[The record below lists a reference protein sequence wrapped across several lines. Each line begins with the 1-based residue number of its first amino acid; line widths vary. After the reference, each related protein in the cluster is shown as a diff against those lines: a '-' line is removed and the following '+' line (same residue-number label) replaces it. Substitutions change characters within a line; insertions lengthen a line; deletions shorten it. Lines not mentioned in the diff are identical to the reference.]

1 MGSVTSPLPFPVQR
15 FLKDTTTASGRGAA
29 WGWGRLKVSSRES
42 LAPASIVAD
51 FKELFPQAGNPVV
64 VHGDSPL
71 SECLITVP
79 A

>member
-1 MGSVTSPLPFPVQR
+1 MGVGQAQG
-15 FLKDTTTASGRGAA
+15 LKQG
-29 WGWGRLKVSSRES
+29 VPSSS
-42 LAPASIVAD
+42 LIGAD
-51 FKELFPQAGNPVV
+51 FKELFPQAGNPVA